1 VGDVEEPADPETAG
15 VPKPPHP
22 GGTVGADSRG
32 VPRLPSAVSPPE
44 PAEASLSE
52 TVEYTLEEQAGAES
66 PGQRKTHFTP
76 VSERDWRGAMRTAGA
91 EVAVPRQ
98 RLTIALL
105 AVALLA
111 VVSLIVYLTLPL
123 SAEQLYHRI
132 RQTSS
137 QPAERGRCSEYVSEF
152 LERFPEDARA
162 TEIETLRGDLQCQ
175 YLREDLAQKVRTL
188 TDLEQA
194 YLDGMGAVDASR
206 WTEAVDCFQK
216 VVDGLQVK
224 VLSAADRRLLDR
236 SRHMLDKALSNS
248 ASAGDTG

>member
-1 VGDVEEPADPETAG
+1 
-15 VPKPPHP
+15 
-22 GGTVGADSRG
+22 
-32 VPRLPSAVSPPE
+32 
-44 PAEASLSE
+44 
-52 TVEYTLEEQAGAES
+52 
-66 PGQRKTHFTP
+66 
-76 VSERDWRGAMRTAGA
+76 M
-91 EVAVPRQ
+91 PRQ

-236 SRHMLDKALSNS
+236 TRHMLDKALSNS
-248 ASAGDTG
+248 ASAGGTG